1 MSIKGITDAQ
11 HYAPRLG
18 KIHLG
23 GKRYKGKDDQKGY
36 PFQADYFIVPPEVQA
51 IYGEKPKELTVLF
64 MSNDLD
70 QIMPH
75 FYKLYGASTMSP
87 ICKGDG
93 VTARRLD
100 LKTGTR
106 IECECPGPRECKF
119 NHCIDEHG
127 EAKVKECAPTMN
139 LMINLP
145 DVPGVGTYQIDT
157 KSWNGLRELLN
168 DVAGIKAALNGR
180 LAFVPLTL
188 RLVEREVDRQ
198 DPKRGQTK
206 TRIRFMQL
214 LFNGKIAD
222 LAKIP
227 VSLVPVLPS
236 GWPAVVPEPDETRPD
251 EVVDGTAE
259 TETPQSVFSPA
270 TRDQLAAIEQLASAK
285 SAEELAKFSIQGINV
300 KVDPPV
306 ATVDGRQVTIDF
318 SYASQL
324 IHDLQDGNEPMDP
337 REFAERFH

>member
-1 MSIKGITDAQ
+1 
-11 HYAPRLG
+11 
-18 KIHLG
+18 
-23 GKRYKGKDDQKGY
+23 
-36 PFQADYFIVPPEVQA
+36 
-51 IYGEKPKELTVLF
+51 
-64 MSNDLD
+64 
-70 QIMPH
+70 
-75 FYKLYGASTMSP
+75 MSP

-106 IECECPGPRECKF
+106 VEVACPGPRDCKF
-119 NHCIDEHG
+119 NHFIDEHG

-139 LMINLP
+139 LMVNLP

-227 VSLVPVLPS
+227 ASLVPVLPS
-236 GWPAVVPEPDETRPD
+236 GWPAAVPEPDETRPD

-259 TETPQSVFSPA
+259 AETPQSASSPA
-270 TRDQLAAIEQLASAK
+270 TRDQLAAIEQLASTK
-285 SAEELAKFSIQGINV
+285 SAEELAKFSLQGINV
-300 KVDPPV
+300 KVEPPV

-318 SYASQL
+318 AYAGQL

-337 REFAERFH
+337 HEFSKRF